1 MDNQTDVILKF
12 SSNHHFN
19 ESDRVISHDLM
30 LWYRYDIYTGGVITV
45 AYSLVFL
52 IGLVG
57 NLLVTLAV
65 LKGDNEMSQSITN
78 IFLVNLAVADLLVII
93 TCLPYLHSSLI

>member
-1 MDNQTDVILKF
+1 MDIETNAILNF
-12 SSNHHFN
+12 SSSDFN
-19 ESDRVISHDLM
+19 KESDPI
-30 LWYRYDIYTGGVITV
+30 WYRYDIYTGGALTA

-52 IGLVG
+52 VGLVG

-65 LKGDNEMSQSITN
+65 IKGDNEMRQSITN

-93 TCLPYLHSSLI
+93 TCLPFTLITHLIQRKF

>member
-1 MDNQTDVILKF
+1 MDF
-12 SSNHHFN
+12 STVQESNFSVN
-19 ESDRVISHDLM
+19 SSV
-30 LWYRYDIYTGGVITV
+30 LWYRYDINTGGALTA

-52 IGLVG
+52 VGLVG

-65 LKGDNEMSQSITN
+65 IKGDNEMRQSITN

-93 TCLPYLHSSLI
+93 TCLPFTLITHLIQRKF